1 MQAIYAYHVSNA
13 NNMEHAKKHLLTNF
27 SDLYDLY
34 LSLITLFDALAFHA
48 EKVIE
53 KKKQKY
59 LPCESDLKPN
69 MKFVDNQ
76 FIKKIQQNTDLQAL
90 LRAKNLTWYNDI
102 NMLFIKDVY
111 NQLSN
116 HEVFIEYMQ
125 SPEHSFSEDK
135 QFILNLTEK
144 FFLGN

>member
-1 MQAIYAYHVSNA
+1 M
-13 NNMEHAKKHLLTNF
+13 L
-27 SDLYDLY
+27 
-34 LSLITLFDALAFHA
+34 
-48 EKVIE
+48 

-59 LPCESDLKPN
+59 LPSESDLKPN

-90 LRAKNLTWYNDI
+90 LRARNLTWYNDI

-116 HEVFIEYMQ
+116 HEVF
-125 SPEHSFSEDK
+125 
-135 QFILNLTEK
+135 T
-144 FFLGN
+144 